1 MRSKIRWFTD
11 SANHTTYRISLRSSS
26 LREPRHPLLRV
37 ISVNTSFSSLL
48 KRSGDKKGKLH
59 TRKLQG
65 VYGRVKIQTHPRR
78 MSSYLRKTIHS
89 VGWIIFNDPS
99 AGSPTETLLRLLLP
113 LNDKVQRTSHDTQ
126 TANRQRVIVR
136 TLHRTIQ
143 SVGATGGVYKGQGR
157 NQRKLM
163 TCAYQAFLVED

>member
-37 ISVNTSFSSLL
+37 ISVNTSFSSLR
-48 KRSGDKKGKLH
+48 KRRGDKKGKLH
-59 TRKLQG
+59 TRKFIGCVWEGEDTNASKKDAL
-65 VYGRVKIQTHPRR
+65 VP
-78 MSSYLRKTIHS
+78 SKTIHS

-113 LNDKVQRTSHDTQ
+113 LNDKV
-126 TANRQRVIVR
+126 
-136 TLHRTIQ
+136 
-143 SVGATGGVYKGQGR
+143 Y
-157 NQRKLM
+157 
-163 TCAYQAFLVED
+163 

>member
-59 TRKLQG
+59 TRKFIGCVWEGEDTNASKKDEL
-65 VYGRVKIQTHPRR
+65 VP
-78 MSSYLRKTIHS
+78 SKTIHS

-113 LNDKVQRTSHDTQ
+113 LNDKVRETFPRN
-126 TANRQRVIVR
+126 AENRQSESPNSSPDHSI
-136 TLHRTIQ
+136 
-143 SVGATGGVYKGQGR
+143 GR
-157 NQRKLM
+157 SDGRCVQRAG
-163 TCAYQAFLVED
+163 T

>member
-1 MRSKIRWFTD
+1 MRSKIRWFTY

-59 TRKLQG
+59 TRKFIGCVWEGEDTNASKKDEL
-65 VYGRVKIQTHPRR
+65 VP
-78 MSSYLRKTIHS
+78 SKTIHS

-113 LNDKVQRTSHDTQ
+113 LNDKVRETFPRKAGNRRSKSPNSSPDHSIGRSDGRCVQRAGT
-126 TANRQRVIVR
+126 
-136 TLHRTIQ
+136 
-143 SVGATGGVYKGQGR
+143 
-157 NQRKLM
+157 
-163 TCAYQAFLVED
+163 

>member
-59 TRKLQG
+59 TRKFIG
-65 VYGRVKIQTHPRR
+65 CVWEGEDTN
-78 MSSYLRKTIHS
+78 SSKKDALVPSKTIHS

-113 LNDKVQRTSHDTQ
+113 LSDKVH
-126 TANRQRVIVR
+126 
-136 TLHRTIQ
+136 
-143 SVGATGGVYKGQGR
+143 
-157 NQRKLM
+157 
-163 TCAYQAFLVED
+163 